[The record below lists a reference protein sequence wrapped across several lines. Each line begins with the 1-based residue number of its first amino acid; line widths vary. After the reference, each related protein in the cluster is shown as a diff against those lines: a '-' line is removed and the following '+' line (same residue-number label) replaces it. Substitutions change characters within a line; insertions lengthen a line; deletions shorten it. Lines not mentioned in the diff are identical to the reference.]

1 VQAIEWSLLALS
13 FFFVSLRI
21 YSYFL
26 RQTTSLIPELILML
40 SLAVETAC
48 IICDTITYH
57 LGGLTEYLSDV
68 PDTLPLNKVCH
79 LPVLKDGVECIS

>member
-1 VQAIEWSLLALS
+1 
-13 FFFVSLRI
+13 
-21 YSYFL
+21 
-26 RQTTSLIPELILML
+26 ML